1 MVKVDNILNSTSYL
15 HLFSPIIS
23 LGINVSSQVLISR
36 YVDRIGLL
44 KSIFVGFAMGAITL
58 LIIELCSLDYISS
71 FVVNLLIYSALGYCY
86 FHFVN
91 LGETAR
97 RIRLLRELA
106 GLENGLSEEEILQ
119 RYNAEEIV
127 TKRLGRLIKN
137 GQIICKNNCYYI
149 GKPLMLFISKLIV
162 SMKILILSKRS
173 EFD

>member
-1 MVKVDNILNSTSYL
+1 VGNFSNSAGYL
-15 HLFSPIIS
+15 HLFSPIVS
-23 LGINVSSQVLISR
+23 LGINVLSQVLISR
-36 YVDRIGLL
+36 YVDKLGLL
-44 KSIFVGFAMGAITL
+44 KSVFVGFAMGAVTL
-58 LIIELCSLDYISS
+58 LTLELCSLDYVFS
-71 FVVNLLIYSALGYCY
+71 VVANILTYLALGYCY

-97 RIRLLRELA
+97 RIRLVRELA

-127 TKRLGRLIKN
+127 TRRLGRLIKN

>member
-1 MVKVDNILNSTSYL
+1 MGNSLNSASYL

-36 YVDRIGLL
+36 YVDKLGLL
-44 KSIFVGFAMGAITL
+44 KSIFVGFAMGAVTL
-58 LIIELCSLDYISS
+58 LTIELYSLDYVPSV
-71 FVVNLLIYSALGYCY
+71 VVNILTYSALGYCY

-97 RIRLLRELA
+97 RIRLVRELA
-106 GLENGLSEEEILQ
+106 GSENGLSEEEILQ

-127 TKRLGRLIKN
+127 TRRLGRLIKN
-137 GQIICKNNCYYI
+137 GQIICKNNRYYI